1 MLDTYDDGNFIRMD
15 KLTLSVDRHVVA
27 RAKAFARA
35 NRTSVSRLVE
45 SMLDL
50 RSRGVTTEP
59 AASPAMPPVL
69 AKLRGSMKR
78 GSLADYRRHLEQKY
92 R

>member
-1 MLDTYDDGNFIRMD
+1 ME
-15 KLTLSVDRHVVA
+15 KLTLSVDPQVVA
-27 RAKAFARA
+27 RAKRYAKARG
-35 NRTSVSRLVE
+35 TSVSRLVE

-50 RSRGVTTEP
+50 VALPTGGDGDV
-59 AASPAMPPVL
+59 PPVL

-78 GSLADYRRHLEQKY
+78 GSEADYRRYLERKY